1 MAEINK
7 DKEPVS
13 KIIAFPRSLRSKAD
27 DKMQHVC
34 FSLTGK
40 ATEAQGFSTELERIH
55 LYIPAGFQVQD
66 GANFNTLELGALMA
80 ARKVADRG
88 PGVKASEVFSGT
100 DKTVM
105 GLKAIEG
112 ITGDG
117 GTAALG
123 AMEQGVAFNPQTAL
137 AFESVNLRT
146 FGFAFTL
153 VPESADEAEDA
164 RRIDNFFR
172 KYMYPTTETGF
183 SLKYPPK
190 FKIQF
195 FIGEKENPFMPMIH
209 DCYLAGV
216 DSTYNPDSNAFFVD
230 GQPTAI
236 NLSLSF
242 SETKQLTRTDLFK
255 DSSGAED
262 PAFDYSRPGSYPTK

>member
-27 DKMQHVC
+27 DKMPHVC

-40 ATEAQGFSTELERIH
+40 ASEDITAELERIH

-66 GANFNTLELGALMA
+66 GANFNSVELGALQA
-80 ARKVADRG
+80 ARKVQNRG
-88 PGVKASEVFSGT
+88 KGVKASDVFDGT

-117 GTAALG
+117 GTAGLA
-123 AMEQGVAFNPQTAL
+123 AFEQGVAFNPQTAL
-137 AFESVNLRT
+137 AFESVNLRS

-172 KYMYPTTETGF
+172 KYMYPTSETGF

-195 FIGEKENPFMPMIH
+195 FIGEKENPYMPMIH

-255 DSSGAED
+255 KGSGSED
-262 PAFDYSRPGSYPTK
+262 PQFDYSRPGSYPTKS